1 LENERTKNSETIHS
15 LNQQI
20 QEAAQLNES
29 LEGQITEFQK
39 TEQHYH
45 AALETMQVLRAEQEE
60 LQSKLETKTQELDK
74 TRRSLEQTRQEQQS
88 LEEDLSCEQR
98 NSETLQK
105 EKQELTDQVQ
115 KTAERVNDMQ
125 ERYQHHQAELEYRK
139 RQFQQELETKEQQ
152 IQSLQQRLSETTQQI
167 QEFDPLLKAAH
178 EDNTRLQQT
187 MQKNAQE
194 IAQLQN
200 RIAKKNLEYTALQE
214 KLAAAQNTPI
224 EFEDGPNEFEN
235 AQMRIR
241 LLTQDLERELEF
253 NQTARGELEST
264 QSHAKQTEERLARK
278 IEELKTLR
286 KENQE
291 TKQELA
297 KIRKEWASL
306 QRASLNVASLEKKLH
321 DANNR
326 VENLGSQ
333 VKEQV
338 QNLKNAHQM
347 INFLRGQKASRSYKV
362 PGLDTPGHEVV
373 SPPQPPKN
381 IQ

>member
-1 LENERTKNSETIHS
+1 
-15 LNQQI
+15 
-20 QEAAQLNES
+20 
-29 LEGQITEFQK
+29 
-39 TEQHYH
+39 
-45 AALETMQVLRAEQEE
+45 M
-60 LQSKLETKTQELDK
+60 
-74 TRRSLEQTRQEQQS
+74 
-88 LEEDLSCEQR
+88 
-98 NSETLQK
+98 
-105 EKQELTDQVQ
+105 
-115 KTAERVNDMQ
+115 
-125 ERYQHHQAELEYRK
+125 
-139 RQFQQELETKEQQ
+139 KEQQ
-152 IQSLQQRLSETTQQI
+152 IQSLQQRLSETTEQI
-167 QEFDPLLKAAH
+167 HNFEPLLQAAH

-194 IAQLQN
+194 IAKLQN
-200 RIAKKNLEYTALQE
+200 RIAEKNLEYTALQKE
-214 KLAAAQNTPI
+214 LAAAQKNPI
-224 EFEDGPNEFEN
+224 EFTDGPNEFEN

-241 LLTQDLERELEF
+241 LLTQDLEKELKF
-253 NQTARGELEST
+253 NKTAREELDTT
-264 QSHAKQTEERLARK
+264 QSRAKQAEERLDRK
-278 IEELKTLR
+278 TEELKTLR

-306 QRASLNVASLEKKLH
+306 QRASMNAASLEKKLH

-373 SPPQPPKN
+373 TPPTAPKN
-381 IQ
+381 IP